1 MRPREVK
8 GCAMAVLRLDGRA
21 GRARGPSFL
30 NPVQHSSRYTVLGGD
45 VRIPQINQL
54 AGMETSEDMW
64 LNQEWLLCTFLTQ
77 NSS

>member
-1 MRPREVK
+1 
-8 GCAMAVLRLDGRA
+8 MAVLGLD

-45 VRIPQINQL
+45 VRTPQINQL